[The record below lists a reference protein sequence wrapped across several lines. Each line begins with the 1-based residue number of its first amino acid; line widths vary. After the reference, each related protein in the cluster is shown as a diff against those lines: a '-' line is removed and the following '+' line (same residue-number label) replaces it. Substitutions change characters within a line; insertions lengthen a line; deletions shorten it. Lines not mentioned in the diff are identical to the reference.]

1 MIILYPLSHGTCVC
15 IILCKDFC
23 IIDLILTDSSNG
35 NTGRFL
41 GFSLYVS
48 NTTER
53 SKGKMC
59 FKDTSFTRG
68 TIPPVFT
75 VTCPVQGQYVIYY
88 NERLPGVVYPNGY
101 SYYAYLDLCEVEVY
115 GKHVHIHL
123 SSEKSFFR
131 FV

>member
-15 IILCKDFC
+15 IILCRDLC
-23 IIDLILTDSSNG
+23 NNALILTDSNNG

-53 SKGKMC
+53 SKGKLC
-59 FKDTSFTRG
+59 FKDTSFTRD

-88 NERLPGVVYPNGY
+88 NERSQNKTYPDEY
-101 SYYAYLDLCEVEVY
+101 STYAYNEICEVEVFGENIIIQIY
-115 GKHVHIHL
+115 LKN
-123 SSEKSFFR
+123 
-131 FV
+131 